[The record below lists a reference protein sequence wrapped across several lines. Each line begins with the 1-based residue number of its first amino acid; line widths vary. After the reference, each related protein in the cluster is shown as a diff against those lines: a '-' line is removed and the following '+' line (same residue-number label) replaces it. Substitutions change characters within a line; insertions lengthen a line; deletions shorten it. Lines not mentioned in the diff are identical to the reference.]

1 MLFSYL
7 DEEGL
12 VTGMGCGF
20 SGQVRSGRVREGLR
34 SECSHSVGLDN
45 SRQSYVNVRT

>member
-20 SGQVRSGRVREGLR
+20 SSQVRSGQGRAE
-34 SECSHSVGLDN
+34 E
-45 SRQSYVNVRT
+45 

>member
-20 SGQVRSGRVREGLR
+20 SGRVREGLR

>member
-7 DEEGL
+7 DEEREACELAWG
-12 VTGMGCGF
+12 VA
-20 SGQVRSGRVREGLR
+20 SQVRSGQVREGLR
-34 SECSHSVGLDN
+34 SECSHSIGLDN